1 MDATKINAAEVNAL
15 QINAAQMN
23 EGRKQAI
30 LIAAT
35 ILAVRKLA
43 QTEQP
48 GPARESCIY
57 NSIYMAEKIMMQID
71 HMWPELRCWAP
82 GTKPES
88 HYPFNLPE
96 ETKGAKENT
105 GAKPDA
111 KDVKDATPDAN
122 AGVKV
127 NANAS

>member
-1 MDATKINAAEVNAL
+1 MDAAGVNATEVNATE
-15 QINAAQMN
+15 IN

-57 NSIYMAEKIMMQID
+57 NSIYMAEKIMKRID
-71 HMWPELRCWAP
+71 QMWPDMNCWSP
-82 GTKPES
+82 GTKPEVRN
-88 HYPFNLPE
+88 PFDPPE
-96 ETKGAKENT
+96 ESKSVKPNAK
-105 GAKPDA
+105 DA
-111 KDVKDATPDAN
+111 KNAKSDAN
-122 AGVKV
+122 ANVK
-127 NANAS
+127 AGASAD

>member
-1 MDATKINAAEVNAL
+1 MDAAE
-15 QINAAQMN
+15 IN

-48 GPARESCIY
+48 GPARDSCIY

-82 GTKPES
+82 GTKPEGRS
-88 HYPFNLPE
+88 AAAFPPS
-96 ETKGAKENT
+96 GAKET
-105 GAKPDA
+105 SQKLEGR
-111 KDVKDATPDAN
+111 
-122 AGVKV
+122 G
-127 NANAS
+127 

>member
-1 MDATKINAAEVNAL
+1 MDAAEVNATEV
-15 QINAAQMN
+15 N

-57 NSIYMAEKIMMQID
+57 NSIYMAEKIMKRID
-71 HMWPELRCWAP
+71 QMWPDMNCWAP
-82 GTKPES
+82 GTKPEVRN
-88 HYPFNLPE
+88 PFDPPE
-96 ETKGAKENT
+96 ETKGAKETKDAKN
-105 GAKPDA
+105 AKPDA
-111 KDVKDATPDAN
+111 NANANAN
-122 AGVKV
+122 AGAKV
-127 NANAS
+127 NASAG